1 VRPFLPL
8 AERLGRLYVA
18 LNAGVPQTIEVEYQ
32 GQLADYD
39 TRILTLSILKGVF
52 GGVSEEPVSFVN
64 APQIAAERGVDVQ
77 STTTATAQDYVN
89 LITVR
94 GGDHSIAGTL
104 AGLRGEPRLVM
115 VDDHAVDLPPARH
128 MLVVRNSDTPG
139 MIAVVA
145 TALAEAN
152 VNIDDMD
159 VGRSREGAAA
169 LQVLATTGPVPDEV
183 VERIRA
189 ADGIVS
195 VSTLSS

>member
-1 VRPFLPL
+1 
-8 AERLGRLYVA
+8 
-18 LNAGVPQTIEVEYQ
+18 
-32 GQLADYD
+32 
-39 TRILTLSILKGVF
+39 LKGVF

-64 APQIAAERGVDVQ
+64 APQIAAERGVEVQ

-94 GGDHSIAGTL
+94 GGDHAIAGTL

-115 VDDHAVDLPPARH
+115 VDDHAVDLPPARN

-145 TALAEAN
+145 TALAEAG
-152 VNIDDMD
+152 VNIDDMAL
-159 VGRSREGAAA
+159 GRSREGAAA
-169 LQVLATTGPVPDEV
+169 LQVLATATPVPDDV

-195 VSTLSS
+195 VNTLSS